1 VVFFLAQVCLP
12 VVQTKD
18 FGKPG
23 YNLGNYPCEAPD
35 VQDLVA
41 GTLHFDAAVIK
52 ENAKIGIMIWSKTW
66 NLGSEDSFE
75 SLCVNKQDEVF
86 ATGYRNGLGEGTF
99 FNWGKVWS

>member
-1 VVFFLAQVCLP
+1 MGGFFLAQVCLP

-23 YNLGNYPCEAPD
+23 YNFGNYLYEAPD

-41 GTLHFDAAVIK
+41 GTLYFHAAVIK
-52 ENAKIGIMIWSKTW
+52 ENAKTGIMIWSKTS

-75 SLCVNKQDEVF
+75 SLCVNKQGEIF
-86 ATGYRNGLGEGTF
+86 ATGYRNGARRRYF
-99 FNWGKVWS
+99 F